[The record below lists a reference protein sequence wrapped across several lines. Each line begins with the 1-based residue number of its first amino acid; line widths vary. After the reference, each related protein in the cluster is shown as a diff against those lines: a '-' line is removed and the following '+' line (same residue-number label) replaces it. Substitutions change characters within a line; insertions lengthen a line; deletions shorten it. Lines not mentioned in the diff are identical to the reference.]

1 MWNILIVLIIAI
13 VVWMFGPAVNFN
25 GQSVHK
31 SIDSRVK
38 QQKTAKEV
46 TNEVQKQ
53 VDYARQLQQEEQNRL
68 NN

>member
-13 VVWMFGPAVNFN
+13 VVWMFGPAINFN

-31 SIDSRVK
+31 SIDSRIK
-38 QQKTAKEV
+38 QQQTAKDV
-46 TNEVQKQ
+46 TNDVQKQ
-53 VDYARQLQQEEQNRL
+53 VDYARQIQKDEQDRL